1 AEAADGDG
9 LLMGSHAPYYAPAME
24 KTPLAL
30 RLGEFVAALSLENLP
45 PSVVDKAKALVNHAV
60 TVGLAGAPAERSQ
73 AARPVV
79 LGHERPGV
87 RRVRPRPGA
96 TP

>member
-1 AEAADGDG
+1 
-9 LLMGSHAPYYAPAME
+9 ME

-30 RLGEFVAALSLENLP
+30 RLGEFVAALSLEDLT

-73 AARPVV
+73 AARRAV
-79 LGHERPGV
+79 LEHERLGV
-87 RRVRPRPGA
+87 RRVGAAQGATLWVDGSRVTRPGDVS
-96 TP
+96 